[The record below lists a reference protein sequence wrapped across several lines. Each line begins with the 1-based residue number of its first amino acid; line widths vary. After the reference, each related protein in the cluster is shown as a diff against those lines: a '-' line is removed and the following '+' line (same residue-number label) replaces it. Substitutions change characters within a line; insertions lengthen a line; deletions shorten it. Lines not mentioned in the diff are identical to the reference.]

1 MARPGARSA
10 RTAALTVS
18 RRAGERG
25 PVIDWDRQRE
35 RMVRWQI
42 AGRGVRDPAALTAM
56 LAVPRHEFVRPEYL
70 DLAYADR
77 PLPIGLDQTISQPY
91 IVAYMTEALEPGPD
105 DRVLEVGTGSGYQ
118 AAVLA
123 EIVARVLTLEIS
135 PVLARRAARTLR
147 ELGYRNVSVVA
158 ADGRRGLPRAAP
170 FDAILL
176 AAAPAR
182 LPAALAEQLA
192 EGGRI
197 VGPIGEGIDQV
208 LRRWRRVGSGLAVE
222 DLIPVR
228 FVPMTEEGR

>member
-1 MARPGARSA
+1 M
-10 RTAALTVS
+10 
-18 RRAGERG
+18 
-25 PVIDWDRQRE
+25 DWDRERE

-42 AGRGVRDPAALTAM
+42 AGRGVRDPMVLEAM
-56 LAVPRHEFVRPEYL
+56 GAVPRHEFVLPEYL

-123 EIVARVLTLEIS
+123 EIATRVATIDIS
-135 PVLARRAARTLR
+135 PVLARRAGRVLR
-147 ELGYRNVSVVA
+147 ELGYGNVTVIA

-182 LPAALAEQLA
+182 IPAALVDQLA
-192 EGGRI
+192 VGGRL
-197 VGPIGEGIDQV
+197 VAPIGEGFDQV
-208 LRRWRRVGSGLAVE
+208 LRRWRRVGSGLEVE

-228 FVPMTEEGR
+228 FVPLTGEGR

>member
-1 MARPGARSA
+1 VVL
-10 RTAALTVS
+10 AAM
-18 RRAGERG
+18 G
-25 PVIDWDRQRE
+25 
-35 RMVRWQI
+35 
-42 AGRGVRDPAALTAM
+42 
-56 LAVPRHEFVRPEYL
+56 AVPRHEFVLPEYL

-123 EIVARVLTLEIS
+123 EIAARVATMDIS
-135 PVLARRAARTLR
+135 PILARRAARTLR
-147 ELGYRNVSVVA
+147 DLGYAHVTVIA

-182 LPAALAEQLA
+182 IPTALVDQLA
-192 EGGRI
+192 DGGRL
-197 VGPIGEGIDQV
+197 VAPIGEGFDQV
-208 LRRWRRVGSGLAVE
+208 LRRWRRVGSGLEVE

-228 FVPMTEEGR
+228 FVPLTGEGR

>member
-18 RRAGERG
+18 RRAGERR

-123 EIVARVLTLEIS
+123 EIVARVVTLEIS
-135 PVLARRAARTLR
+135 PLLARRAARTLR